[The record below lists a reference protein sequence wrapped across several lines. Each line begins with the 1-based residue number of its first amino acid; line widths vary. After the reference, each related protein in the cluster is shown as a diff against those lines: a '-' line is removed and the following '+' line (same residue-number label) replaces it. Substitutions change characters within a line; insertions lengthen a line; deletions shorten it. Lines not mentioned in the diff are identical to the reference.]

1 MIRRP
6 PRSTRTYTLFPY
18 TTLFRSAAVPA
29 LAPGHADLCGA
40 DRHRLWR
47 LHVGRHGADDAG
59 AAQSRW
65 RGDGQGPRHID
76 HGGEHPADI
85 EPGVRGLAAQPV
97 GRRLY
102 GAVHRRDHLR
112 LCRIR
117 SEEHTSEL
125 QSLMRISYAVF

>member
-97 GRRLY
+97 GRR
-102 GAVHRRDHLR
+102 
-112 LCRIR
+112 

-125 QSLMRISYAVF
+125 QSLMRLSDAVFCMIKTT